1 MTKDE
6 PKFLGKTKL
15 NNNQVDATL
24 IETSDD
30 ETGTRIV
37 HSIAC
42 QTPCEIL
49 RHKNILTGKQV
60 QQSNDY
66 LLTWERCNYSGNLSQ
81 PNLESPLGSIQS
93 QSEMTESQVEA
104 RQRIKE
110 IHNLV
115 GAKYSKILWYACGYC
130 HSIEHTAWRLSYTEK
145 HLIENLKL
153 ALDKL
158 IELVDEGQI

>member
-15 NNNQVDATL
+15 NNDKVDATL
-24 IETSDD
+24 IETCD
-30 ETGTRIV
+30 ENTGTRIV
-37 HSIAC
+37 HSIAL

-49 RHKNILTGKQV
+49 RHKNILSDKQV
-60 QQSNDY
+60 EQANDY

-81 PNLESPLGSIQS
+81 PNLESPLGSVQS
-93 QSEMTESQVEA
+93 VAEMTDSQVA
-104 RQRIKE
+104 SRQRITAMHK
-110 IHNLV
+110 LL
-115 GAKYSKILWYACGYC
+115 GTKYSTILWYVCGYC
-130 HSIEHTAWRLSYTEK
+130 HGVAQTAWRLSYTEK

-158 IELVDEGQI
+158 IQLVDKGQI